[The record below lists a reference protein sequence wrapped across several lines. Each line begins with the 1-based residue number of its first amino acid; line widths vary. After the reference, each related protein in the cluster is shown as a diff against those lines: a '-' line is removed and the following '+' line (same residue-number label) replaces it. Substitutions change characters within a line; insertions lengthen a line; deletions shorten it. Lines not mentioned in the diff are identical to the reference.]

1 MIRLE
6 HLTKYYNKKKLNQ
19 FIVCND
25 ITLDFDKTGLV
36 MILGSSGSGKT
47 TLLNVISGMD
57 DFDSG
62 RVIFD
67 DVVFNKY
74 NHKHWDLI
82 RKHKVGY
89 VYQNYHLLKNI
100 SVYMNIEP
108 VFKMQGITDD
118 QEIRQNIS
126 RLLGAVGLENYSDRL
141 AKQLS
146 GGQQQRVAFARALAN
161 NPEVI
166 LADEPT
172 GNLDSR
178 TTIELMKV
186 IKEISKTRLV
196 IMVTHEQS
204 LCNFYADR
212 VIQIE
217 DGKIIKDY
225 LNDPDRILDLAQ
237 EHIIN
242 LYELDKK
249 KIQIEQLNVTR
260 YSNKKNPESLDID
273 LIERN
278 QTLYVKV
285 NSKSLKRTKYIDSD
299 SEIIILEKPEDDVK
313 DENPFILD
321 DIYTRN
327 KEDVPVKIFRWKDT
341 FKYAFRKLNLM
352 QGGGRMLFLTMMLV
366 GIILAVSVGLIGEI
380 YHVEEPFNVI
390 NSNYISIRMD
400 STLYDDYELIE
411 SVSGVEQLMLVSEP
425 FKFKV
430 STNNYYEVR
439 TSIDVFAIPIDIKF
453 FDETTLVYGT
463 IPEGYEILIDQ
474 SVADQMI
481 RENSY
486 RGILTYDDIL
496 NCQFKLQTNGTD
508 TSIAVDTALYFNISG
523 IANSNSQSV
532 WMAEELIYSLMTPYL
547 VDYLIMGD
555 NFQIISG
562 DLPSRVT
569 YIMLNDQYPDV
580 VNGEIP
586 YNIGVATGTYYVSGI
601 YQYEVDGV
609 TYDFQKAM
617 VSTTDFIKTKFY
629 LYRYSRFSSFSL
641 LAYTNDVEGTLAA
654 LEAAGYNASANIY
667 VPTIAQQIKL
677 QENQTLYLL
686 GLSGVLMSAFS
697 IYLIMRSSLIA
708 RMYEVSVYRGIGVSR
723 KEIRRIFLA
732 EIIMT
737 TTLSSIIG
745 FLLTVLLLV
754 ESQSTLQI
762 ASVTYY
768 SGLSIIL
775 VVIGIYAINLA
786 FGLIP
791 VNAVLR
797 KTPANIIKRSDL

>member
-1 MIRLE
+1 
-6 HLTKYYNKKKLNQ
+6 
-19 FIVCND
+19 
-25 ITLDFDKTGLV
+25 
-36 MILGSSGSGKT
+36 
-47 TLLNVISGMD
+47 
-57 DFDSG
+57 
-62 RVIFD
+62 
-67 DVVFNKY
+67 
-74 NHKHWDLI
+74 
-82 RKHKVGY
+82 
-89 VYQNYHLLKNI
+89 
-100 SVYMNIEP
+100 
-108 VFKMQGITDD
+108 
-118 QEIRQNIS
+118 
-126 RLLGAVGLENYSDRL
+126 
-141 AKQLS
+141 
-146 GGQQQRVAFARALAN
+146 
-161 NPEVI
+161 
-166 LADEPT
+166 
-172 GNLDSR
+172 
-178 TTIELMKV
+178 
-186 IKEISKTRLV
+186 
-196 IMVTHEQS
+196 
-204 LCNFYADR
+204 
-212 VIQIE
+212 
-217 DGKIIKDY
+217 
-225 LNDPDRILDLAQ
+225 
-237 EHIIN
+237 
-242 LYELDKK
+242 
-249 KIQIEQLNVTR
+249 
-260 YSNKKNPESLDID
+260 
-273 LIERN
+273 
-278 QTLYVKV
+278 
-285 NSKSLKRTKYIDSD
+285 
-299 SEIIILEKPEDDVK
+299 
-313 DENPFILD
+313 
-321 DIYTRN
+321 
-327 KEDVPVKIFRWKDT
+327 
-341 FKYAFRKLNLM
+341 
-352 QGGGRMLFLTMMLV
+352 
-366 GIILAVSVGLIGEI
+366 
-380 YHVEEPFNVI
+380 
-390 NSNYISIRMD
+390 MD

>member
-1 MIRLE
+1 
-6 HLTKYYNKKKLNQ
+6 
-19 FIVCND
+19 
-25 ITLDFDKTGLV
+25 
-36 MILGSSGSGKT
+36 
-47 TLLNVISGMD
+47 
-57 DFDSG
+57 
-62 RVIFD
+62 
-67 DVVFNKY
+67 
-74 NHKHWDLI
+74 
-82 RKHKVGY
+82 
-89 VYQNYHLLKNI
+89 
-100 SVYMNIEP
+100 
-108 VFKMQGITDD
+108 
-118 QEIRQNIS
+118 
-126 RLLGAVGLENYSDRL
+126 
-141 AKQLS
+141 
-146 GGQQQRVAFARALAN
+146 
-161 NPEVI
+161 
-166 LADEPT
+166 
-172 GNLDSR
+172 
-178 TTIELMKV
+178 
-186 IKEISKTRLV
+186 
-196 IMVTHEQS
+196 
-204 LCNFYADR
+204 
-212 VIQIE
+212 
-217 DGKIIKDY
+217 
-225 LNDPDRILDLAQ
+225 
-237 EHIIN
+237 
-242 LYELDKK
+242 
-249 KIQIEQLNVTR
+249 
-260 YSNKKNPESLDID
+260 LDID